1 MKTEFL
7 QELGLSPE
15 TAQQVCEA
23 SAREM
28 EEERAG
34 WEQALHREQ
43 AESRVMLALAKAGA
57 RSLEAARALVKTGED
72 GEAPELD
79 EQIEALKTAPETS
92 FLFEDGRPARLPGCR
107 PAQGLAPGEGAQEA
121 LTLGQAIA
129 QAMQAQDEE
138 D

>member
-1 MKTEFL
+1 MKAEFL

-23 SAREM
+23 SA
-28 EEERAG
+28 
-34 WEQALHREQ
+34 
-43 AESRVMLALAKAGA
+43 
-57 RSLEAARALVKTGED
+57 
-72 GEAPELD
+72 
-79 EQIEALKTAPETS
+79 
-92 FLFEDGRPARLPGCR
+92 
-107 PAQGLAPGEGAQEA
+107 